1 MVSKDSMPFIYILHH
16 HQDFYSLASKIAP
29 AYNRAMY
36 KNFNATDRVIK
47 SFVFFAGLIL
57 SVLAAPVQAQSAE
70 SETSAEQP
78 WLYQGSD
85 VPIDKSWTFGTLDNG
100 LRYAV
105 KNNGVPP
112 GQVSI
117 RVRVDVG
124 SLMER
129 ENEQGFAH
137 FMEHLS
143 FRGSEYVPDGEAKRV
158 WQRLGA
164 TFGSDSNA
172 ETTPTQTVY
181 KLDLPNA
188 NPTSL
193 DESIK
198 IISGMIS
205 APGLNATAVSAE
217 RPVVMAEL
225 RERQGPQ
232 TIVQDATRELFFAN
246 QRLASRAPIGK
257 AETLSAATPQMLQ
270 LFHQRWYRPENT
282 VIVVAGDGD
291 PAEFEALLK
300 KHFSDW
306 KGKGEAGIAPE
317 FGDPDADA
325 DKSRVLIQ
333 PSLPRF
339 ISLAT
344 LRPWRQVDDTIAYNQ
359 QLLIDLLALQMI
371 NRRLE
376 ARARAGGSY
385 LQANVNQEDIS
396 RSTDGTFVNIVPL
409 SDDWAAALRDVRGV
423 IADATTQA
431 PSEEDIAREIAEF
444 DAALAIGAE
453 GYPTEAAR
461 KQADDI
467 VNAVDIRETV
477 ATPQTALDVFRDMRD
492 LYTPQRLLE
501 STQKL
506 FDGVATRALLTSPT
520 IVADG
525 NSKLA
530 AVLTEKVKAATNA
543 RVEQAKLGF
552 DALPRIG
559 RKGKIASTEQVSRF
573 EIEKLVLSNG
583 VRVLLFPNT
592 AERNKIMVNARFGK
606 GYSGL
611 NPDED
616 GLAWTGAMALMASGI
631 GDLGQEELD
640 KITTGRRIGLGFEI
654 DNDAFEIKADTRAA
668 DLEDQL
674 HLIAAKLQYPRW
686 DDAPVIRGRAASLI
700 GYDSFAASPQAVLQR
715 DLEWLVRGKDPRWK
729 TPDKEDFDALTPKDF
744 KNFWK
749 PILTSGPIELM
760 LFGDFDRD
768 EAVQAVLKTFGA
780 LRRRKVE
787 NIPNG
792 GTSPMFPIPKA
803 GPEILVHKGDAQ
815 RAAALVAWPT
825 GGGIEDIK
833 ESRQLEVLVSIF
845 NDRMF
850 EILRSKEG
858 ASYSPQVV
866 NSWPVAF
873 QTGGYISA
881 SSQLT
886 PENVDRFYGVAE
898 LIAKDLREKPVS
910 PDELKRVVEPLR
922 QLISRASSGNS
933 FWMSQLE
940 GASYNPKK
948 FSVLGTLLSD
958 YTVITPE
965 EVQQLAQKYLKD
977 STKWKLVVLPEGNKK
992 AAAMRDSAS
1001 SSVSR

>member
-1 MVSKDSMPFIYILHH
+1 MIYILHEVIGL
-16 HQDFYSLASKIAP
+16 YSLASKICP
-29 AYNRAMY
+29 AYNCHMNKFIGASGRLAIT
-36 KNFNATDRVIK
+36 FTI
-47 SFVFFAGLIL
+47 FAGLAL
-57 SVLAAPVQAQSAE
+57 SSLTVPANAQDVQA
-70 SETSAEQP
+70 ETSSEQP

-85 VPIDKSWTFGTLDNG
+85 VPVDKSWTFGVLDNG

-124 SLMER
+124 SLMEQ
-129 ENEQGFAH
+129 EHEQGFAH

-205 APGLNATAVSAE
+205 APGLNAIAINAE
-217 RPVVMAEL
+217 RPVVLAEL

-232 TIVQDATRELFFAN
+232 TKVQDATRALFFAN
-246 QRLASRAPIGK
+246 QRLASRAPIGTP
-257 AETLSAATPQMLQ
+257 ETLSGATAQMLQ

-282 VIVVAGDGD
+282 VVVIAGDGD

-306 KGKGEAGIAPE
+306 QGKGEAGVAPE

-325 DKSRVLIQ
+325 DSSRVVIE
-333 PSLPRF
+333 PTLPRY
-339 ISLAT
+339 ISMAT
-344 LRPWRQVDDTIAYNQ
+344 VRPWEQVDDTIVYNQ

-385 LQANVNQEDIS
+385 LQANVNQEDVS
-396 RSTDGTFVNIVPL
+396 RSIDGTFVNIVPL
-409 SDDWAAALRDVRGV
+409 SDDWAAALKDVRAV

-431 PSEEDIAREIAEF
+431 PSEEDIAREILEF
-444 DAALAIGAE
+444 DAALAIGVE
-453 GYPTEAAR
+453 GYATEAAR

-477 ATPQTALDVFRDMRD
+477 ATPQTALDVFRDMRN

-506 FDGVATRALLTSPT
+506 FTGVATRALLTSPT
-520 IVADG
+520 VVDDG
-525 NSKLA
+525 KTKLA
-530 AVLTEKVKAATNA
+530 AALNAEVQAASNA
-543 RVEQAKLGF
+543 RVKQANLGF

-559 RKGKIASTEQVSRF
+559 RKGKVKSSEKISRF
-573 EIEKLVLSNG
+573 EIEKLTLSNG
-583 VRVLLFPNT
+583 VRVLLFPNK

-611 NPDED
+611 DPNDE
-616 GLAWTGAMALMASGI
+616 GLAWTGAMALMASGV
-631 GDLGQEELD
+631 GKLGQEELD

-654 DNDAFEIKADTRAA
+654 DDDAFEIKADTRAA

-674 HLIAAKLQYPRW
+674 HLIAAKLHRPRW
-686 DDAPVIRGRAASLI
+686 DKAPVIRGRAASLI
-700 GYDSFAASPQAVLQR
+700 GYDSFSASPQAVLQR

-729 TPDKEDFDALTPKDF
+729 TPDKDDFNALTPKDF
-744 KNFWK
+744 KKFWK
-749 PILTSGPIELM
+749 PILASGPVELM

-768 EAVQAVLKTFGA
+768 EAVEAVLKTFGA
-780 LRRRKVE
+780 LRKRK
-787 NIPNG
+787 PDDMPDG
-792 GTSPMFPIPKA
+792 GRSPVFPEPKA
-803 GPEILVHKGDAQ
+803 GPEILVHKGDAE
-815 RAAALVAWPT
+815 RAAALIAWPT
-825 GGGIEDIK
+825 GGGLEDIR
-833 ESRQLEVLVSIF
+833 ESRKLEVLVSIF

-858 ASYSPQVV
+858 ASYSPQVI
-866 NSWPVAF
+866 NSWPIAF

-886 PENVDRFYGVAE
+886 PDNVDRFYGVAE

-910 PDELKRVVEPLR
+910 PDELKRIVEPLR

-940 GASYNPKK
+940 GASFNPKK
-948 FSVLGTLLSD
+948 FTVLRTLLSD

-992 AAAMRDSAS
+992 AAIKNHTAS
-1001 SSVSR
+1001 SSASK

>member
-1 MVSKDSMPFIYILHH
+1 MKY
-16 HQDFYSLASKIAP
+16 Y
-29 AYNRAMY
+29 
-36 KNFNATDRVIK
+36 
-47 SFVFFAGLIL
+47 
-57 SVLAAPVQAQSAE
+57 QSASGRLFTAFAIFASVSFLVLTTPVE
-70 SETSAEQP
+70 AQPQPAQTEVSAQQP
-78 WLYQGSD
+78 WLYEGSD
-85 VPIDKSWTFGTLDNG
+85 VPVDTSWTFGSLDNG

-117 RVRVDVG
+117 RVRLDVG
-124 SLMER
+124 SLMEQDH
-129 ENEQGFAH
+129 EQGFAH

-143 FRGSEYVPDGEAKRV
+143 FRGSEYVPDGEAKRI

-205 APGLNATAVSAE
+205 APGLTAQAINAE

-225 RERQGPQ
+225 QERQGPQ
-232 TIVQDATRELFFAN
+232 TKVQDATRELFFTG
-246 QRLASRAPIGK
+246 QRLANRAPIGTP
-257 AETLSAATPQMLQ
+257 ETLSAATPQALQ
-270 LFHQRWYRPENT
+270 LFHRRWYRPENT
-282 VIVVAGDGD
+282 VIVIAGDGD

-306 KGKGEAGIAPE
+306 KGKGEPGVAPN
-317 FGDPDADA
+317 FGDPVAGADI
-325 DKSRVLIQ
+325 SRVLIE
-333 PSLPRF
+333 PTLPRF
-339 ISLAT
+339 ISMAT
-344 LRPWRQVDDTIAYNQ
+344 VRPWRKVDDTIAYNQ

-385 LQANVNQEDIS
+385 LQANVNQEDVS
-396 RSTDGTFVNIVPL
+396 RSVDGTFVNIVPL
-409 SDDWAAALRDVRGV
+409 GDDWAAALKDVRAV
-423 IADATTQA
+423 IADATTHA
-431 PSEEDIAREIAEF
+431 PSEQDIAREIAEF
-444 DAALAIGAE
+444 DAALSIGAE
-453 GYPTEAAR
+453 GYATEAAR

-477 ATPQTALDVFRDMRD
+477 ATPQTALDVFREMRD

-506 FDGVATRALLTSPT
+506 FDGIATRALLTSPT
-520 IVADG
+520 AVDDG

-530 AVLTEKVKAATNA
+530 ASLLEEVQAATNV
-543 RVEQAKLGF
+543 RVEQANLGF

-559 RKGKIASTEQVSRF
+559 RKGKVVSSQMNKRF
-573 EIEKLVLSNG
+573 EIEQLILSNG
-583 VRVLLFPNT
+583 VRVLLFPNK
-592 AERNKIMVNARFGK
+592 AERNKIMVNTRFGT

-611 NPDED
+611 STDD
-616 GLAWTGAMALMASGI
+616 KGLAWTGAMALMASGV

-654 DNDAFEIKADTRAA
+654 DDDAYEIKADTRAA

-686 DDAPVIRGRAASLI
+686 DAAPVIRGRAASLI

-715 DLEWLVRGKDPRWK
+715 DLEWLIRGKDPRWK
-729 TPDKEDFDALTPKDF
+729 TPDKQDFEALTPKDF
-744 KNFWK
+744 KKFWK
-749 PILTSGPIELM
+749 PILSSGPIELM
-760 LFGDFDRD
+760 LFGDFERD
-768 EAVQAVLKTFGA
+768 EAVDAVLKTFGA
-780 LRRRKVE
+780 LRKRKVSV
-787 NIPNG
+787 IPDDSR
-792 GTSPMFPIPKA
+792 SPMFPSSKA
-803 GPEILVHKGDAQ
+803 GPEILVHKGDAE
-815 RAAALVAWPT
+815 RAAALIAWPT
-825 GGGIEDIK
+825 GGGLQNIK

-858 ASYSPQVV
+858 ASYSPQVI

-873 QTGGYISA
+873 QKGGYISA

-886 PENVDRFYGVAE
+886 PNNIDRFYGVAE

-910 PDELKRVVEPLR
+910 LDELNRVVEPLR

-940 GASYNPKK
+940 GASFNPKK
-948 FSVLGTLLSD
+948 FMVLRTLLRD
-958 YTVITPE
+958 YTVITPG

-977 STKWKLVVLPEGNKK
+977 STKWKLVVLPEGNEK
-992 AAAMRDSAS
+992 AEVGADAAS
-1001 SSVSR
+1001 SSASR

>member
-1 MVSKDSMPFIYILHH
+1 MDKFISASGRVLTTLALLTGLTLAPPMVLAQSKD
-16 HQDFYSLASKIAP
+16 
-29 AYNRAMY
+29 
-36 KNFNATDRVIK
+36 
-47 SFVFFAGLIL
+47 
-57 SVLAAPVQAQSAE
+57 AQVEKGS
-70 SETSAEQP
+70 EQP
-78 WLYQGSD
+78 WLYKGSD
-85 VPIDKSWTFGTLDNG
+85 VPVDKSWTFGVLDNG

-105 KNNGVPP
+105 KKNGVPP

-117 RVRVDVG
+117 RVRIDVG
-124 SLMER
+124 SLMEQ
-129 ENEQGFAH
+129 NHEQGFAH

-205 APGLNATAVSAE
+205 APGLNATAVNAE
-217 RPVVMAEL
+217 RPVVLAEL
-225 RERQGPQ
+225 QERRGPQ
-232 TIVQDATRELFFAN
+232 TKVQDATRELFFAN
-246 QRLASRAPIGK
+246 QRLASRAPIGTP
-257 AETLSAATPQMLQ
+257 ETLGAATPQMLQ

-282 VIVVAGDGD
+282 VVVIAGDGD

-306 KGKGEAGIAPE
+306 NGKGEPGIAPD
-317 FGDPDADA
+317 FGDPVADA
-325 DKSRVLIQ
+325 DSSRLVIE
-333 PSLPRF
+333 PTLPRF

-344 LRPWRQVDDTIAYNQ
+344 VRPWEQVDDTIVYNQ

-376 ARARAGGSY
+376 SRARAGGSY
-385 LQANVNQEDIS
+385 LQANVNQDDVS
-396 RSTDGTFVNIVPL
+396 RSVDGTFVNIVPL
-409 SDDWAAALRDVRGV
+409 TDDWAAALKDVRAV

-431 PSEEDIAREIAEF
+431 PSEADIAREIAEF
-444 DAALAIGAE
+444 DAALAIGVE
-453 GYPTEAAR
+453 GYATEAAR

-506 FDGVATRALLTSPT
+506 FSGVATRALLTSPT
-520 IVADG
+520 VVDDG
-525 NSKLA
+525 KNKLA
-530 AVLTEKVKAATNA
+530 AALGEDVKAASNA
-543 RVEQAKLGF
+543 RVRQASLGF

-559 RKGKIASTEQVSRF
+559 RKGRVRSSEKVKRF
-573 EIEKLVLSNG
+573 DMEKLVLSNG
-583 VRVLLFPNT
+583 VRVLLFPNK

-611 NPDED
+611 NPDDE
-616 GLAWTGAMALMASGI
+616 GLAWTGAMALMASGV
-631 GDLGQEELD
+631 GKLGQEELD

-654 DNDAFEIKADTRAA
+654 DDDAYEIKADTRAA
-668 DLEDQL
+668 DLKDQL
-674 HLIAAKLQYPRW
+674 HLIAAKLQQPRW

-700 GYDSFAASPQAVLQR
+700 GYDSFSASPQAVLQR

-729 TPDKEDFDALTPKDF
+729 TPDKDDFNALTPKEF
-744 KNFWK
+744 KKFWK
-749 PILTSGPIELM
+749 PILASGPIELM

-768 EAVQAVLKTFGA
+768 KAVEAVLKTFGA
-780 LRRRKVE
+780 LRKRK
-787 NIPNG
+787 PDDMPDG
-792 GTSPMFPIPKA
+792 GRSPVFPEPKQ
-803 GPEILVHKGDAQ
+803 GPEILVHKGDNE
-815 RAAALVAWPT
+815 RAAALIAWPT
-825 GGGIEDIK
+825 GGGLENIR
-833 ESRQLEVLVSIF
+833 ESRKLEVLVSIF

-858 ASYSPQVV
+858 ASYSPQVI

-886 PENVDRFYGVAE
+886 PSNVDRFYGVAE
-898 LIAKDLREKPVS
+898 LIAKDLRENPVS
-910 PDELKRVVEPLR
+910 PDEMKRIVEPLR

-940 GASYNPKK
+940 GASFNPKK
-948 FSVLGTLLSD
+948 FTVLRTLLTD

-965 EVQQLAQKYLKD
+965 EVQQLAIKYLKD

-992 AAAMRDSAS
+992 AATMRTDAASA
-1001 SSVSR
+1001 VGSR

>member
-1 MVSKDSMPFIYILHH
+1 M
-16 HQDFYSLASKIAP
+16 HQSDAVYSLASKIGP
-29 AYNRAMY
+29 AYTDGMNKFFGAAGRL
-36 KNFNATDRVIK
+36 AT
-47 SFVFFAGLIL
+47 IL
-57 SVLAAPVQAQSAE
+57 MTISGMTLWSGAALAQSQDSSTV
-70 SETSAEQP
+70 SEEAGSPQP
-78 WLYQGSD
+78 WLYERSN
-85 VPIDKSWTFGTLDNG
+85 VPVDTSWTFGVLDNG

-117 RVRVDVG
+117 RVRIDVG
-124 SLMER
+124 SLMEQKH
-129 ENEQGFAH
+129 EQGFAH

-143 FRGSEYVPDGEAKRV
+143 FRGSEFVPDGEAKRV

-198 IISGMIS
+198 ILSGMIS
-205 APGLNATAVSAE
+205 APGLNAKAVNAE
-217 RPVVMAEL
+217 RPVVLAEL

-232 TIVQDATRELFFAN
+232 TKVQDATRALFFAN
-246 QRLASRAPIGK
+246 QRLAIRAPIGTP
-257 AETLSAATPQMLQ
+257 ETLSAATPQMLQ
-270 LFHQRWYRPENT
+270 SFHQRWYRPENT
-282 VIVVAGDGD
+282 VVVIAGDGE

-306 KGKGEAGIAPE
+306 KGSGEAGKAPD
-317 FGDPDADA
+317 FGDPNPGADT
-325 DKSRVLIQ
+325 SRVVIE
-333 PSLPRF
+333 PTLPRF
-339 ISLAT
+339 ISMAT
-344 LRPWRQVDDTIAYNQ
+344 IRPWEQVDDTIAYNQ

-385 LQANVNQEDIS
+385 LQANVNQEDVS
-396 RSTDGTFVNIVPL
+396 RSVDGTFVNIVPL
-409 SDDWAAALRDVRGV
+409 SDDWESALQDVRAV
-423 IADATTQA
+423 IADATTHA
-431 PSEEDIAREIAEF
+431 PSQEDIARELSEF
-444 DAALAIGAE
+444 DAALAIGVE
-453 GYPTEAAR
+453 GYATEAAR

-492 LYTPQRLLE
+492 LYTPERLLA

-520 IVADG
+520 VVDEG
-525 NSKLA
+525 KSKLA
-530 AVLTEKVKAATNA
+530 IALDQTVKAASNA
-543 RVEQAKLGF
+543 RVEQANLGF

-559 RKGKIASTEQVSRF
+559 RKGKVKSAETIGRF
-573 EIEKLVLSNG
+573 EMEKLILSNG
-583 VRVLLFPNT
+583 VRVLLFPNK

-611 NPDED
+611 DPNDE
-616 GLAWTGAMALMASGI
+616 GLAWTGAMALMASGV
-631 GDLGQEELD
+631 GKLGQDDLD
-640 KITTGRRIGLGFEI
+640 KITTGRRISLGFEI
-654 DNDAFEIKADTRAA
+654 DDDAFEIKADTRAA
-668 DLEDQL
+668 DLKDQL
-674 HLIAAKLQYPRW
+674 HLIAAKLQHPRW
-686 DDAPVIRGRAASLI
+686 DKAPVIRGRAASLI
-700 GYDSFAASPQAVLQR
+700 GYDSFLASPQAVLQR
-715 DLEWLVRGKDPRWK
+715 DLEWLVRSKDPRWK
-729 TPDKEDFDALTPKDF
+729 TPDKEDFNALTPRDF

-749 PILTSGPIELM
+749 PILKSGPVELM

-768 EAVQAVLKTFGA
+768 EAVEAILKTFGA
-780 LRRRKVE
+780 LRKRRSNDIAE
-787 NIPNG
+787 G
-792 GTSPMFPIPKA
+792 GHSPMFPKPKA
-803 GPEILVHKGDAQ
+803 GPEILVHKGDAE
-815 RAAALVAWPT
+815 RAAALIAWPT
-825 GGGIEDIK
+825 GGGLDDIR
-833 ESRQLEVLVSIF
+833 ESRKLEVLVSIF

-858 ASYSPQVV
+858 ASYSPQVI
-866 NSWPVAF
+866 NSWPISF
-873 QTGGYISA
+873 ETGGYISA

-886 PENVDRFYGVAE
+886 PDNIDRFYGVAE

-910 PDELKRVVEPLR
+910 PDELKRIVEPLR

-940 GASYNPKK
+940 GASFDPKK
-948 FSVLGTLLSD
+948 FTVLRTLLTD

-965 EVQQLAQKYLKD
+965 QVQKLAQKYLKD

-992 AAAMRDSAS
+992 AAISKDAASLSAS
-1001 SSVSR
+1001 R